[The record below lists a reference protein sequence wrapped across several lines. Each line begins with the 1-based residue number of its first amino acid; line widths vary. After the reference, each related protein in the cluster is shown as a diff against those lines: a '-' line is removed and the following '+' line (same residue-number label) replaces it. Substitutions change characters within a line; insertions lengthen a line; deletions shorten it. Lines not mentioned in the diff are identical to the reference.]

1 MITDQFNAYMFIT
14 ELLAVNCVER
24 RRPMVTD
31 ITQLDAAQRIVRH
44 MERLFPEVYGG
55 LYDSFLRIYYGLRPI
70 QVD

>member
-1 MITDQFNAYMFIT
+1 
-14 ELLAVNCVER
+14 
-24 RRPMVTD
+24 MVID